1 MVSTRT
7 RIGSCTPGPASS
19 RVAST
24 PSMTGIRMS
33 MSTTSGRSRR
43 AASTAG
49 PSVRRLAHHP
59 KVGLSLQDHAKAGAQ
74 QRLVVDDEQVDA
86 HVPEPEV
93 GMRATTA

>member
-7 RIGSCTPGPASS
+7 RTGSSTPGPASS

-43 AASTAG
+43 AASTAER
-49 PSVRRLAHHP
+49 PSAASP
-59 KVGLSLQDHAKAGAQ
+59 TTSKVGLRLQDHPEAGTQ
-74 QRLVVDDEQVDA
+74 ERLVVDDEQVDA